1 MILDDFKTA
10 LDLMRTHWMQ
20 KKNGDLFVTPNTTP
34 KSSPRAYRRRG
45 DLESTGSLGYSC
57 TVLPASPTAKK
68 CYNRAMPMDHIE
80 VKEEIRIQSAR
91 LEAQTRDEIE
101 QASRERY
108 QISEDIPEIPLRRM

>member
-10 LDLMRTHWMQ
+10 LDLMRTHWTQ